1 MMKRILYVVL
11 TALWCFSFLSC
22 GSGNSGRRSEE
33 VRRLSGRQIELCQP
47 YKVYPE
53 SMASVFDKMWN
64 SPLKIITYMEN
75 PPCTECI
82 ASTLVQW
89 KEIMAEIDSD
99 VPYIFVVMAESNM
112 DEIKRVFA
120 QAGIVPFVVYTGDSF
135 KKTNSLDVLSVNRT
149 MLLGKDNRILVV
161 GEPFWDDSMTKLYK
175 DCILEERRH

>member
-1 MMKRILYVVL
+1 
-11 TALWCFSFLSC
+11 
-22 GSGNSGRRSEE
+22 
-33 VRRLSGRQIELCQP
+33 
-47 YKVYPE
+47 
-53 SMASVFDKMWN
+53 
-64 SPLKIITYMEN
+64 
-75 PPCTECI
+75 
-82 ASTLVQW
+82 
-89 KEIMAEIDSD
+89 MAEIDSD

-120 QAGIVPFVVYTGDSF
+120 QAGIVLFVVYTGDSF